1 MGLESRCIEVFKTR
15 KREIIHGEFFE
26 IFGILVLFPV
36 LSGLE
41 PGTLS
46 VLADDRTSVPPS
58 LEVKAAKIFVTR
70 Q

>member
-1 MGLESRCIEVFKTR
+1 MGLESRCIEVIKAR

-26 IFGILVLFPV
+26 MFEILVLFPV

-41 PGTLS
+41 PGTFS

-58 LEVKAAKIFVTR
+58 SKVNSRKMM
-70 Q
+70 

>member
-1 MGLESRCIEVFKTR
+1 MGGESRYIEVFKTSEW
-15 KREIIHGEFFE
+15 EIIHGALFE
-26 IFGILVLFPV
+26 IFEILVLFPA

-46 VLADDRTSVPPS
+46 VLADDRASVPPS
-58 LEVKAAKIFVTR
+58 LGAKTAKVFVTS